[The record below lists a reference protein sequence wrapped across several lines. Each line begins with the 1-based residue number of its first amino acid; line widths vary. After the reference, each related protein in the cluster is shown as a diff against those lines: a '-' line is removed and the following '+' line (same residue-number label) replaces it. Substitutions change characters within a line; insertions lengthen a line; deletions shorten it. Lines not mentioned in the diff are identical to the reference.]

1 MKKIFKI
8 FATAVATLTAIFAIS
23 LFAACGNNDNGGN
36 TTDPAT
42 TYYFTVVGSD
52 DKPINGQTGGAN
64 GGKIDIQICLM
75 GEGASCVPLLPEF
88 SLSEDGKVAIP
99 QSAIN
104 KRFEGI
110 YSGEG
115 DVTEFAFQVNN
126 VPGYEEYC
134 KFSVT
139 KGPGEYTF
147 KLTAAEPEAPHE
159 CKSECPICG
168 KCTDAECTEDA
179 CKDKC
184 TGHVYELTV
193 MLPDGS
199 AANGA
204 MLSVLATT
212 SEKTDAKYTA
222 GADGKISLDLVMA
235 SKLAGIAQSY
245 TLTVKSGEYS
255 KTLTIQATSDNY
267 KLTINLEA

>member
-36 TTDPAT
+36 GGNTTDPAT

-52 DKPINGQTGGAN
+52 DKPINGQTGGRD
-64 GGKIDIQICLM
+64 G
-75 GEGASCVPLLPEF
+75 
-88 SLSEDGKVAIP
+88 GKVAIQICTEMCVDLNP
-99 QSAIN
+99 L
-104 KRFEGI
+104 GI
-110 YSGEG
+110 TLGTDGKVSITQKQVNEFFTSST
-115 DVTEFAFQVNN
+115 DITEFAFHALH
-126 VPGYEEYC
+126 VPGYEDDCAVE
-134 KFSVT
+134 VN
-139 KGPGEYTF
+139 GPGNYTL
-147 KLTAAEPEAPHE
+147 KLTEAEPEAPHE
-159 CKSECPICG
+159 CESECPICG

-199 AANGA
+199 AAANMTIKVANGDRTA
-204 MLSVLATT
+204 KIM
-212 SEKTDAKYTA
+212 SENNKANIDLIQMISYVGK
-222 GADGKISLDLVMA
+222 AD
-235 SKLAGIAQSY
+235 SY
-245 TLTVKSGEYS
+245 TVTIEVPGGYT
-255 KTLTIQATSDNY
+255 KTITLNAITDNY

>member
-159 CKSECPICG
+159 CESECPICG

-199 AANGA
+199 AAANMTIKVANGDR
-204 MLSVLATT
+204 T
-212 SEKTDAKYTA
+212 AKIMSANNKANIDLIQMISYV
-222 GADGKISLDLVMA
+222 GKAD
-235 SKLAGIAQSY
+235 SY
-245 TLTVKSGEYS
+245 TVTIEVPGGYT
-255 KTLTIQATSDNY
+255 KTITLNAITDNY